1 MTQRYLRV
9 AVDAHNREFAII
21 IGKVIYMFRV
31 FKSRPILLLLF
42 IVCVGVLIWLVRYWH
57 WDDRLLFLWQERTT
71 SVEQQEDSI
80 WLPGYRA
87 VIQAKPLAGLEKAE
101 TSGLS
106 WSPLSNT
113 LFTVTGRVPK
123 LVELSL
129 DGEILRV
136 VELRGFSDPE
146 GVEVLSD
153 GRIAIIDERRGL
165 LTAFYLPLDAQ
176 FIDGDTLPS
185 INLAKVVAGNKGFE
199 GVAWDERNQRII
211 LAKERS
217 PFGLFSLPFPDLE
230 EGAEEPVQTLQELP
244 SAQVFMR
251 DFSSLAIDHRTGHLL
266 VLSDESRML
275 LELDQQGNP
284 VSFISLAMGFNGLT
298 RSIKQ
303 AEGVAMDAQ
312 GTIYI
317 VSEPNLFYVFK
328 KQ

>member
-1 MTQRYLRV
+1 MVKMLRSGSKSWLLFV
-9 AVDAHNREFAII
+9 AII
-21 IGKVIYMFRV
+21 A
-31 FKSRPILLLLF
+31 
-42 IVCVGVLIWLVRYWH
+42 VGVGLLRYFH
-57 WDDRLLFLWQERTT
+57 WDERLWFLWQEHNT
-71 SVEQQEDSI
+71 SAQQQADSV

-87 VIQAKPLAGLEKAE
+87 LIQAKPLEGLEEAE

-113 LFTVTGRVPK
+113 LFTVTGKIPK

-129 DGEILRV
+129 DGEVLRV

-153 GRIAIIDERRGL
+153 GRIAIIDERRAQMK
-165 LTAFYLPLDAQ
+165 TFYLPLDAE
-176 FIDGDTLPS
+176 FIDGDALQP
-185 INLAKVVAGNKGFE
+185 INLGFTSAGNKGFE
-199 GVAWDERNQRII
+199 GIAWDVRNQRML

-217 PFGLFSLPFPDLE
+217 PFGLFSLPFPE
-230 EGAEEPVQTLQELP
+230 AAEDDSSITQSLQEL
-244 SAQVFMR
+244 SSSQIFMR
-251 DFSSLAIDHRTGHLL
+251 DFSSLTIDQRTGHLL

-275 LELDQQGNP
+275 LELDELGNP
-284 VSFISLAMGFNGLT
+284 VSFISLAVGFNGLA

-303 AEGVAMDAQ
+303 AEGVAIDGQ

-328 KQ
+328 QAAAEQKTAQ

>member
-1 MTQRYLRV
+1 ML
-9 AVDAHNREFAII
+9 
-21 IGKVIYMFRV
+21 KVV
-31 FKSRPILLLLF
+31 KSRPKLSLLTAACIAL
-42 IVCVGVLIWLVRYWH
+42 VVGLMHYFH
-57 WDDRLLFLWQERTT
+57 WDDRLLFLWQEHQT
-71 SVEQQEDSI
+71 STQQQADSI

-87 VIQAKPLAGLEKAE
+87 VIEAKPLAGLEKSE

-113 LFTVTGRVPK
+113 LFTVTGRIPK

-129 DGEILRV
+129 EGEVLRV

-153 GRIAIIDERRGL
+153 GRIAIIDERAAT
-165 LTAFYLPLDAQ
+165 LTAFYLPLDAD
-176 FIDGDTLPS
+176 FIDGAALAS
-185 INLAKVVAGNKGFE
+185 ISLAAMSGGNKGAE
-199 GVAWDERNQRII
+199 GIAWDARNQRLL

-217 PFGLFSLPFPDLE
+217 PFGLFSLPFPELADGLAPAVSVLE
-230 EGAEEPVQTLQELP
+230 ELP
-244 SAQVFMR
+244 SKQIFMR
-251 DFSSLAIDHRTGHLL
+251 DFSSLAIDQRTGHLL

-275 LELDQQGNP
+275 LELDPQGNP

-328 KQ
+328 KQP

>member
-1 MTQRYLRV
+1 
-9 AVDAHNREFAII
+9 
-21 IGKVIYMFRV
+21 MFKV
-31 FKSRPILLLLF
+31 FKVRPK
-42 IVCVGVLIWLVRYWH
+42 VWVLIAACTGLGMGLLHYFH
-57 WDDRLLFLWQERTT
+57 WDDRFVFLWQEHNT
-71 SVEQQEDSI
+71 SAQQQAESI

-87 VIQAKPLAGLEKAE
+87 VIQAKPLPGLEKFE

-129 DGEILRV
+129 EGEVLRI

-153 GRIAIIDERRGL
+153 GRIAIIDERRGQ

-176 FIDGDTLPS
+176 FIDSDTLPS
-185 INLAKVVAGNKGFE
+185 ISLGANAGGNKGFE
-199 GVAWDERNQRII
+199 GVAWDARNQRIL

-217 PFGLFSLPFPDLE
+217 PFGLFSLPFPD
-230 EGAEEPVQTLQELP
+230 AEDGVEAPVQILQELR
-244 SAQVFMR
+244 SEQVFMR
-251 DFSSLAIDHRTGHLL
+251 DLSSLAIDQRTGHLL

-275 LELDQQGNP
+275 LELDEDGNP

-303 AEGVAMDAQ
+303 AEGVAMDGQ

-328 KQ
+328 KAAQKP

>member
-1 MTQRYLRV
+1 
-9 AVDAHNREFAII
+9 
-21 IGKVIYMFRV
+21 MFKV
-31 FKSRPILLLLF
+31 FKLYPKLCLLGIAAISLL
-42 IVCVGVLIWLVRYWH
+42 IGLVRYWH
-57 WDDRLLFLWQERTT
+57 WDDRLLFLWQEQGVSLQQQAD
-71 SVEQQEDSI
+71 SV

-87 VIQAKPLAGLEKAE
+87 VIQAKPLAGLQEFE

-113 LFTVTGRVPK
+113 LFTVTGKIPK

-129 DGEILRV
+129 DGDVLRV

-153 GRIAIIDERRGL
+153 GRIAIIDERRAQMK
-165 LTAFYLPLDAQ
+165 TFYLPLDAE
-176 FIDGDTLPS
+176 FIDGDALQP
-185 INLAKVVAGNKGFE
+185 INLGFTSAGNKGFE
-199 GVAWDERNQRII
+199 GIAWDVRNQRML

-217 PFGLFSLPFPDLE
+217 PFGLFSLPFPE
-230 EGAEEPVQTLQELP
+230 AAEDDSSITQSLQEL
-244 SAQVFMR
+244 SSSQIFMR
-251 DFSSLAIDHRTGHLL
+251 DFSSLTIDQRTGHLL

-275 LELDQQGNP
+275 LELDELGNP
-284 VSFISLAMGFNGLT
+284 VSFISLAMGFNGLA

-328 KQ
+328 KVTPEQESAEQ

>member
-1 MTQRYLRV
+1 MVKLLRSGSKSWLLFV
-9 AVDAHNREFAII
+9 AII
-21 IGKVIYMFRV
+21 A
-31 FKSRPILLLLF
+31 
-42 IVCVGVLIWLVRYWH
+42 VGVGLLRYFH
-57 WDDRLLFLWQERTT
+57 WDERLWFLWQEHNT
-71 SVEQQEDSI
+71 SAQQQADSV

-87 VIQAKPLAGLEKAE
+87 LIQAKPLEGLEEAE

-113 LFTVTGRVPK
+113 LFTVTGKIPK

-129 DGEILRV
+129 DGEVLRV

-153 GRIAIIDERRGL
+153 GRIAIIDERRAQMK
-165 LTAFYLPLDAQ
+165 TFYLPLDAE
-176 FIDGDTLPS
+176 FIDGDALQP
-185 INLAKVVAGNKGFE
+185 INLGFINAGNKGFE
-199 GVAWDERNQRII
+199 GIAWDVRNQRML

-217 PFGLFSLPFPDLE
+217 PFGLFSLPFPE
-230 EGAEEPVQTLQELP
+230 AAEDDSSITQSLQEL
-244 SAQVFMR
+244 SSSQIFMR
-251 DFSSLAIDHRTGHLL
+251 DFSSLTIDQRTGHLL

-275 LELDQQGNP
+275 LELDELGNP
-284 VSFISLAMGFNGLT
+284 VSFISLAMGFNGLA

-303 AEGVAMDAQ
+303 AEGVAMDGQ

-328 KQ
+328 QAAAEQKTAQ

>member
-1 MTQRYLRV
+1 ML
-9 AVDAHNREFAII
+9 
-21 IGKVIYMFRV
+21 KV
-31 FKSRPILLLLF
+31 FKSRSKLWLLAACTAL
-42 IVCVGVLIWLVRYWH
+42 VVWLMHFFH
-57 WDDRLLFLWQERTT
+57 WDDRLLFLWQEHKT
-71 SVEQQEDSI
+71 STQQQADSI

-87 VIQAKPLAGLEKAE
+87 VIQAKPLAGLEKSE

-113 LFTVTGRVPK
+113 LFTVTGRIPK

-129 DGEILRV
+129 EGEVLRV

-153 GRIAIIDERRGL
+153 GRITIIDERAAT
-165 LTAFYLPLDAQ
+165 LTAFYLPLDAE
-176 FIDGDTLPS
+176 FIDGAALPS
-185 INLAKVVAGNKGFE
+185 ISLAAMSGGNKGAE
-199 GVAWDERNQRII
+199 GIAWDARNQRML

-217 PFGLFSLPFPDLE
+217 PFGLFSLPFPELADDL
-230 EGAEEPVQTLQELP
+230 APVVSVLEELP
-244 SAQVFMR
+244 SKQIFMR
-251 DFSSLAIDHRTGHLL
+251 DFSSLAIDQRTGHLL

-275 LELDQQGNP
+275 LELDEEGNP
-284 VSFISLAMGFNGLT
+284 VSFISLAMGLNGLT

-303 AEGVAMDAQ
+303 AEGVAMDVQ

-328 KQ
+328 KKTQQP

>member
-1 MTQRYLRV
+1 MVKMLRSGSKSWLLFV
-9 AVDAHNREFAII
+9 AII
-21 IGKVIYMFRV
+21 A
-31 FKSRPILLLLF
+31 
-42 IVCVGVLIWLVRYWH
+42 VGVGLLRYFH
-57 WDDRLLFLWQERTT
+57 WDERLWFLWQEHNT
-71 SVEQQEDSI
+71 SAQQQADSV

-87 VIQAKPLAGLEKAE
+87 LIQAKPLEGLEEAE

-113 LFTVTGRVPK
+113 LFTVTGKIPQ

-129 DGEILRV
+129 DGEVLRV

-153 GRIAIIDERRGL
+153 GRIAIIDERRAQMK
-165 LTAFYLPLDAQ
+165 TFYLPLDAE
-176 FIDGDTLPS
+176 FIDGDALQP
-185 INLAKVVAGNKGFE
+185 INLGFTSAGNKGFE
-199 GVAWDERNQRII
+199 GIAWDARNQRML

-217 PFGLFSLPFPDLE
+217 PFGLFSLPFPE
-230 EGAEEPVQTLQELP
+230 AAEDDSSITQSLQEL
-244 SAQVFMR
+244 SSSQIFMR
-251 DFSSLAIDHRTGHLL
+251 DFSSLTIDQRTGHLL

-275 LELDQQGNP
+275 LELDELGNP
-284 VSFISLAMGFNGLT
+284 VSFISLAMGFNGLA

-303 AEGVAMDAQ
+303 AEGVAMDGQ

-328 KQ
+328 QAAAEQKTAQ

>member
-1 MTQRYLRV
+1 ML
-9 AVDAHNREFAII
+9 
-21 IGKVIYMFRV
+21 KVV
-31 FKSRPILLLLF
+31 KSRPKLSLLTVACIAL
-42 IVCVGVLIWLVRYWH
+42 VVGLMHYFH
-57 WDDRLLFLWQERTT
+57 WDDRLLFLWQEHQT
-71 SVEQQEDSI
+71 STQQQADSI

-87 VIQAKPLAGLEKAE
+87 VIEAKPLAGLEKSE

-113 LFTVTGRVPK
+113 LFTVTGRIPK

-129 DGEILRV
+129 EGEVLRV

-153 GRIAIIDERRGL
+153 GRIAIIDERAAT
-165 LTAFYLPLDAQ
+165 LTAFYLPLDAD
-176 FIDGDTLPS
+176 FIDGAALAS
-185 INLAKVVAGNKGFE
+185 ISLAAMSGGNKGAE
-199 GVAWDERNQRII
+199 GIAWDARNQRLL

-217 PFGLFSLPFPDLE
+217 PFGLFSLPFPELADGLAPAVSVLE
-230 EGAEEPVQTLQELP
+230 ELP
-244 SAQVFMR
+244 SKQIFMR
-251 DFSSLAIDHRTGHLL
+251 DFSSLAIDQRTGHLL

-275 LELDQQGNP
+275 LELDPQGDP

-328 KQ
+328 KQP

>member
-1 MTQRYLRV
+1 MVKMLRSGSKSWLLFV
-9 AVDAHNREFAII
+9 AII
-21 IGKVIYMFRV
+21 A
-31 FKSRPILLLLF
+31 
-42 IVCVGVLIWLVRYWH
+42 VGVGLLRYFH
-57 WDDRLLFLWQERTT
+57 WDERLWFLWQEHNT
-71 SVEQQEDSI
+71 SAQQQADSV

-87 VIQAKPLAGLEKAE
+87 LIQAKPLEGLEEAE

-113 LFTVTGRVPK
+113 LFTVTGKIPK

-129 DGEILRV
+129 DGEVLRV

-153 GRIAIIDERRGL
+153 GRIAIIDERRAQMK
-165 LTAFYLPLDAQ
+165 TFYLPLDAE
-176 FIDGDTLPS
+176 FIDGDALQP
-185 INLAKVVAGNKGFE
+185 INLGFINAGNKGFE
-199 GVAWDERNQRII
+199 GIAWDARNQRML

-217 PFGLFSLPFPDLE
+217 PFGLFSLPFPE
-230 EGAEEPVQTLQELP
+230 AAEDDSSITQSLQEL
-244 SAQVFMR
+244 SSSQIFMR
-251 DFSSLAIDHRTGHLL
+251 DFSSLTIDQRTGHLL

-275 LELDQQGNP
+275 LELDELGNP
-284 VSFISLAMGFNGLT
+284 VSFISLAVGFNGLA

-303 AEGVAMDAQ
+303 AEGVAMDGQ

-328 KQ
+328 QAAAEQKTAQ

>member
-1 MTQRYLRV
+1 
-9 AVDAHNREFAII
+9 
-21 IGKVIYMFRV
+21 MFKV
-31 FKSRPILLLLF
+31 FKSRTKLWVF
-42 IVCVGVLIWLVRYWH
+42 GVACTGLIFSIMHYFH
-57 WDDRLLFLWQERTT
+57 WDDRLLFLWQERNT
-71 SVEQQEDSI
+71 SAQQQAESI

-113 LFTVTGRVPK
+113 LFTVTGRIPK

-129 DGEILRV
+129 EGEVLRV

-153 GRIAIIDERRGL
+153 GRIAIIDERRGE

-185 INLAKVVAGNKGFE
+185 ISLGAMASGNKGFE
-199 GVAWDERNQRII
+199 GVAWDARNQRIL

-217 PFGLFSLPFPDLE
+217 PFGLFSLPFPDAADSLE
-230 EGAEEPVQTLQELP
+230 MPVFALQELP

-251 DFSSLAIDHRTGHLL
+251 DFSSLAVDQRTGHLL

-275 LELDQQGNP
+275 LELDEDGNP

-328 KQ
+328 KANR

>member
-1 MTQRYLRV
+1 
-9 AVDAHNREFAII
+9 
-21 IGKVIYMFRV
+21 MFKI
-31 FKSRPILLLLF
+31 FKARPKLSLF
-42 IVCVGVLIWLVRYWH
+42 ILVIISVVIGLLRYFH
-57 WDDRLLFLWQERTT
+57 WDDRLLFLWQEHNT
-71 SVEQQEDSI
+71 SAQQQTDSI

-87 VIQAKPLAGLEKAE
+87 VIQAKPLAGLEKDE

-113 LFTVTGRVPK
+113 LFTVTGRIPK

-129 DGEILRV
+129 EGDVLRE

-153 GRIAIIDERRGL
+153 GRIAIIDERRAE
-165 LTAFYLPLDAQ
+165 LTAFYLPLDAT
-176 FIDGDTLPS
+176 FIDAQTLPS
-185 INLAKVVAGNKGFE
+185 VSLGAVGGNKGFE
-199 GVAWDERNQRII
+199 GIAWDARNQRML

-217 PFGLFSLPFPDLE
+217 PFGLFSLPFPDADNDVE
-230 EGAEEPVQTLQELP
+230 MSHQVLQELP
-244 SAQVFMR
+244 SGQVFMR
-251 DFSSLAIDHRTGHLL
+251 DFSSLTIDQRTGHLL

-275 LELDQQGNP
+275 LELDEQGNP
-284 VSFISLAMGFNGLT
+284 VSFISLAVGFNGLT

-328 KQ
+328 KAAQEQ

>member
-1 MTQRYLRV
+1 ML
-9 AVDAHNREFAII
+9 
-21 IGKVIYMFRV
+21 KV
-31 FKSRPILLLLF
+31 FKSRSKLWLLAACTAL
-42 IVCVGVLIWLVRYWH
+42 VVWLMHFLH
-57 WDDRLLFLWQERTT
+57 WDDRLLFLWQEHKT
-71 SVEQQEDSI
+71 STQQQADSI

-87 VIQAKPLAGLEKAE
+87 VIQAKPLAGLEKSE

-113 LFTVTGRVPK
+113 LFTVTGRIPK

-129 DGEILRV
+129 DGEVLRV

-153 GRIAIIDERRGL
+153 GRIAIIDERAAT
-165 LTAFYLPLDAQ
+165 LTVFYLPLDAE
-176 FIDGDTLPS
+176 FIDGAALPS
-185 INLAKVVAGNKGFE
+185 ISLAVMSGGNKGAE
-199 GVAWDERNQRII
+199 GIAWDARNQRIL

-217 PFGLFSLPFPDLE
+217 PFGLFSLPFPELANDL
-230 EGAEEPVQTLQELP
+230 APVVSVLEELP
-244 SAQVFMR
+244 SKQIFMR
-251 DFSSLAIDHRTGHLL
+251 DFSSLAIDQRTGHLL

-275 LELDQQGNP
+275 LELDEEGNP
-284 VSFISLAMGFNGLT
+284 VSFISLAMGLNGLT
-298 RSIKQ
+298 SSIKQ

-328 KQ
+328 KQQ

>member
-1 MTQRYLRV
+1 MVKMLRSGSKSWLLFV
-9 AVDAHNREFAII
+9 AII
-21 IGKVIYMFRV
+21 A
-31 FKSRPILLLLF
+31 
-42 IVCVGVLIWLVRYWH
+42 VGVGLLRYFH
-57 WDDRLLFLWQERTT
+57 WDERLWFLWQEHNT
-71 SVEQQEDSI
+71 SAQQQADSV

-87 VIQAKPLAGLEKAE
+87 LIQAKPLEGLEEAE

-113 LFTVTGRVPK
+113 LFTVTGKIPQ

-129 DGEILRV
+129 DGEVLRV

-153 GRIAIIDERRGL
+153 GRIAIIDERRAQMK
-165 LTAFYLPLDAQ
+165 TFYLPLDAE
-176 FIDGDTLPS
+176 FIDGDALQP
-185 INLAKVVAGNKGFE
+185 INLGFTNAGNKGFE
-199 GVAWDERNQRII
+199 GIAWDARNQRML

-217 PFGLFSLPFPDLE
+217 PFGLFSLPFPE
-230 EGAEEPVQTLQELP
+230 AAEDDSSITQSLQEL
-244 SAQVFMR
+244 SSSQIFMR
-251 DFSSLAIDHRTGHLL
+251 DFSSLTIDQRTGHLL

-275 LELDQQGNP
+275 LELDELGNP
-284 VSFISLAMGFNGLT
+284 VSFISLAVGFNGLA

-303 AEGVAMDAQ
+303 AEGVAMDGQ

-328 KQ
+328 QAAAEQKTAQ

>member
-1 MTQRYLRV
+1 MVKMLRSGSKSWLLFV
-9 AVDAHNREFAII
+9 AII
-21 IGKVIYMFRV
+21 A
-31 FKSRPILLLLF
+31 
-42 IVCVGVLIWLVRYWH
+42 VGVGLLRYFH
-57 WDDRLLFLWQERTT
+57 WDERLWFLWQEHNT
-71 SVEQQEDSI
+71 SAQQQADSV

-87 VIQAKPLAGLEKAE
+87 LIQAKPLEGLEEAE

-113 LFTVTGRVPK
+113 LFTVTGKIPK

-129 DGEILRV
+129 DGEVLRV

-153 GRIAIIDERRGL
+153 GRIAIIDERRAQMK
-165 LTAFYLPLDAQ
+165 TFYLPLDAE
-176 FIDGDTLPS
+176 FIDVDALQP
-185 INLAKVVAGNKGFE
+185 INLGFINAGNKGFE
-199 GVAWDERNQRII
+199 GIAWDARNQRML

-217 PFGLFSLPFPDLE
+217 PFGLFSLPFPE
-230 EGAEEPVQTLQELP
+230 AAEDDSSITQSLQEL
-244 SAQVFMR
+244 SSSQIFMR
-251 DFSSLAIDHRTGHLL
+251 DFSSLTIDQRTGHLL

-275 LELDQQGNP
+275 LELDELGNP
-284 VSFISLAMGFNGLT
+284 VSFISLAVGFNGLA

-303 AEGVAMDAQ
+303 AEGVAMDGQ

-328 KQ
+328 QAAAEQKTAQ

>member
-1 MTQRYLRV
+1 ML
-9 AVDAHNREFAII
+9 
-21 IGKVIYMFRV
+21 KVV
-31 FKSRPILLLLF
+31 KSRPKLSLLTAACIAL
-42 IVCVGVLIWLVRYWH
+42 VVGLMHYFH
-57 WDDRLLFLWQERTT
+57 WDDRLLFLWQEHQT
-71 SVEQQEDSI
+71 STQQQADSI

-87 VIQAKPLAGLEKAE
+87 VIEAKPLAGLEKSE

-113 LFTVTGRVPK
+113 LFTVTGRIPK

-129 DGEILRV
+129 EGEVLRV

-153 GRIAIIDERRGL
+153 GRIAIIDERTAT
-165 LTAFYLPLDAQ
+165 LTAFYLPLDAD
-176 FIDGDTLPS
+176 FIDGAALAS
-185 INLAKVVAGNKGFE
+185 ISLAAMSGGNKGAE
-199 GVAWDERNQRII
+199 GIAWDARNQRLL

-217 PFGLFSLPFPDLE
+217 PFGLFSLPFPELADGLAPAVSVLE
-230 EGAEEPVQTLQELP
+230 ELP
-244 SAQVFMR
+244 SKQIFMR
-251 DFSSLAIDHRTGHLL
+251 DFSSLAIDQRTGHLL

-275 LELDQQGNP
+275 LELDPQGNP

-328 KQ
+328 KQP

>member
-1 MTQRYLRV
+1 MVKMLRSGSKSWLLFV
-9 AVDAHNREFAII
+9 AII
-21 IGKVIYMFRV
+21 A
-31 FKSRPILLLLF
+31 
-42 IVCVGVLIWLVRYWH
+42 VGVGLLRYFH
-57 WDDRLLFLWQERTT
+57 WDERLWFLWQEHNT
-71 SVEQQEDSI
+71 SAQQQADSV

-87 VIQAKPLAGLEKAE
+87 LIQAKPLEGLEEAE

-113 LFTVTGRVPK
+113 LFTVTGKIPK

-129 DGEILRV
+129 DGEVLRV

-153 GRIAIIDERRGL
+153 GRIAIIDERRAQMK
-165 LTAFYLPLDAQ
+165 TFYLPLDAE
-176 FIDGDTLPS
+176 FIDGDALQP
-185 INLAKVVAGNKGFE
+185 INLGFTSAGNKGFE
-199 GVAWDERNQRII
+199 GIAWDVRNQRML

-217 PFGLFSLPFPDLE
+217 PFGLFSLPFPE
-230 EGAEEPVQTLQELP
+230 AAEDDSSITQSLQEL
-244 SAQVFMR
+244 SSSQIFMR
-251 DFSSLAIDHRTGHLL
+251 DFSSLTIDQRTGHLL

-275 LELDQQGNP
+275 LELDELGNP
-284 VSFISLAMGFNGLT
+284 VSFISLAMGFNGLA

-303 AEGVAMDAQ
+303 AEGVAIDGQ

-328 KQ
+328 QAAAEQKTAQ

>member
-1 MTQRYLRV
+1 ML
-9 AVDAHNREFAII
+9 
-21 IGKVIYMFRV
+21 KVV
-31 FKSRPILLLLF
+31 KSRPKLSLLTAACIAL
-42 IVCVGVLIWLVRYWH
+42 VVGLMHYFH
-57 WDDRLLFLWQERTT
+57 WDDRLLFLWQEHQT
-71 SVEQQEDSI
+71 STQQQADSI

-87 VIQAKPLAGLEKAE
+87 VIEAKPLAGLEKSE

-113 LFTVTGRVPK
+113 LFTVTGRIPK

-129 DGEILRV
+129 EGEVLRV

-153 GRIAIIDERRGL
+153 GRIAIIDERAAT
-165 LTAFYLPLDAQ
+165 LTAFYLPLDAD
-176 FIDGDTLPS
+176 FIDGAALAS
-185 INLAKVVAGNKGFE
+185 ISLAAMSGGNKGAE
-199 GVAWDERNQRII
+199 GIAWDARNQRLL

-217 PFGLFSLPFPDLE
+217 PFGLFSLPFPELADGLAPVVSVLE
-230 EGAEEPVQTLQELP
+230 ELP
-244 SAQVFMR
+244 SKQIFMR
-251 DFSSLAIDHRTGHLL
+251 DFSSLAIDQRTGHLL

-275 LELDQQGNP
+275 LELDPQGNP

-303 AEGVAMDAQ
+303 AEGVAMDGQ

-317 VSEPNLFYVFK
+317 VGEPNLFYVFK
-328 KQ
+328 KQP

>member
-1 MTQRYLRV
+1 MGIFKTFSKQIRIGAVLIVTAGLLIGLLRYL
-9 AVDAHNREFAII
+9 
-21 IGKVIYMFRV
+21 
-31 FKSRPILLLLF
+31 
-42 IVCVGVLIWLVRYWH
+42 H
-57 WDDRLLFLWQERTT
+57 WDDRLIFLWQEYST
-71 SVEQQEDSI
+71 SSEQQADSI

-87 VIQAKPLAGLEKAE
+87 VIQGKPIMGLRDAE

-113 LFTVTGRVPK
+113 LFTVTGKIPK
-123 LVELSL
+123 LVQLSL
-129 DGEILRV
+129 QGEVLRSI
-136 VELRGFSDPE
+136 ELRGFADPE
-146 GVEVLSD
+146 GIEVLSD
-153 GRIAIIDERRGL
+153 GRIAIIDERRAQMSL
-165 LTAFYLPLDAQ
+165 FYLPLDAQ
-176 FIDGDTLPS
+176 YIDANSVPS
-185 INLAKVVAGNKGFE
+185 VSLGRSRAHNKGFE
-199 GVAWDERNQRII
+199 GVAWDARRQRML

-217 PFGLFSLPFPDLE
+217 PFGLFSLPFPDAGSGTEPL
-230 EGAEEPVQTLQELP
+230 AENLQELS

-251 DFSSLAIDHRTGHLL
+251 DFSSLTVDQRTGHVL

-275 LELDQQGNP
+275 LELDRQGNP

-328 KQ
+328 KAEQKP

>member
-1 MTQRYLRV
+1 
-9 AVDAHNREFAII
+9 
-21 IGKVIYMFRV
+21 MFKV
-31 FKSRPILLLLF
+31 FKLYPKLCLLGIAFMGLL
-42 IVCVGVLIWLVRYWH
+42 IGLLRYFH
-57 WDDRLLFLWQERTT
+57 WDERLWFLWQEHNTIAQQQAD
-71 SVEQQEDSI
+71 SV

-87 VIQAKPLAGLEKAE
+87 LIQAKPLEGLEEAE

-113 LFTVTGRVPK
+113 LFTVTGKIPK

-129 DGEILRV
+129 DGEVLRV

-153 GRIAIIDERRGL
+153 GRIAIIDERRAQMK
-165 LTAFYLPLDAQ
+165 TFYLPLDAE
-176 FIDGDTLPS
+176 FIDGDALQP
-185 INLAKVVAGNKGFE
+185 INLGFTSAGNKGFE
-199 GVAWDERNQRII
+199 GIAWDVRNQRML

-217 PFGLFSLPFPDLE
+217 PFGLFSLPFPE
-230 EGAEEPVQTLQELP
+230 AAEDDSSITQSLQEL
-244 SAQVFMR
+244 SSSQIFMR
-251 DFSSLAIDHRTGHLL
+251 DFSSLTIDQRTGHLL

-275 LELDQQGNP
+275 LELDELGNP
-284 VSFISLAMGFNGLT
+284 VSFISLAMGFNGLA

-328 KQ
+328 QAAAEQKTAQ

>member
-1 MTQRYLRV
+1 MLK
-9 AVDAHNREFAII
+9 I
-21 IGKVIYMFRV
+21 
-31 FKSRPILLLLF
+31 FKSRPKLW
-42 IVCVGVLIWLVRYWH
+42 VLAVTSTVLVLWLTHYFH
-57 WDDRLLFLWQERTT
+57 WDDRFLFLWQEHKAST
-71 SVEQQEDSI
+71 EQQADSI

-87 VIQAKPLAGLEKAE
+87 VIQAKPLTGLEKSE

-113 LFTVTGRVPK
+113 LFTVTGRIPK

-129 DGEILRV
+129 EGEVLRV

-165 LTAFYLPLDAQ
+165 LTAFYLPLDAE
-176 FIDGDTLPS
+176 FIDGEAFPA
-185 INLAKVVAGNKGFE
+185 INLTAVASGNKGFE
-199 GVAWDERNQRII
+199 GIAWDGRNQRIL

-217 PFGLFSLPFPDLE
+217 PFGLFSLPFPDVE
-230 EGAEEPVQTLQELP
+230 EGVAAPALTLQELP
-244 SAQVFMR
+244 SEQVFMR
-251 DFSSLAIDHRTGHLL
+251 DFSSLAVDQRTGHLL

-275 LELDQQGNP
+275 LELDEAGNP
-284 VSFISLAMGFNGLT
+284 VSFISLAMGFNSLT

-328 KQ
+328 KIAL

>member
-1 MTQRYLRV
+1 MVKMLRSGSKSWLLFV
-9 AVDAHNREFAII
+9 AII
-21 IGKVIYMFRV
+21 A
-31 FKSRPILLLLF
+31 
-42 IVCVGVLIWLVRYWH
+42 VGVGLLRYFH
-57 WDDRLLFLWQERTT
+57 WDERLWFLWQEHNT
-71 SVEQQEDSI
+71 SAQQQADSV

-87 VIQAKPLAGLEKAE
+87 LIQAKPLEGLEEAE

-113 LFTVTGRVPK
+113 LFTVTGKIPK

-129 DGEILRV
+129 DGEVLRV

-153 GRIAIIDERRGL
+153 GRIAIIDERRAQMK
-165 LTAFYLPLDAQ
+165 TFYLPLDAE
-176 FIDGDTLPS
+176 FIDGDALQP
-185 INLAKVVAGNKGFE
+185 INLGFTSAGNKGFE
-199 GVAWDERNQRII
+199 GIAWDARNQRML

-217 PFGLFSLPFPDLE
+217 PFGLFSLPFPE
-230 EGAEEPVQTLQELP
+230 AAEDDSSITQSLQEL
-244 SAQVFMR
+244 SSSQIFMR
-251 DFSSLAIDHRTGHLL
+251 DFSSLTIDQRTGHLL

-275 LELDQQGNP
+275 LELDELGNP
-284 VSFISLAMGFNGLT
+284 VSFISLAMGFNGLA

-303 AEGVAMDAQ
+303 AEGVAMDGQ

-328 KQ
+328 QAAVEQQTAQ

>member
-1 MTQRYLRV
+1 ML
-9 AVDAHNREFAII
+9 
-21 IGKVIYMFRV
+21 KMFR
-31 FKSRPILLLLF
+31 SRPKLWMFVVACTGLVFGLLHYL
-42 IVCVGVLIWLVRYWH
+42 H
-57 WDDRLLFLWQERTT
+57 WDDRLLFLWQEHNT
-71 SVEQQEDSI
+71 SAQQQADSI

-113 LFTVTGRVPK
+113 LFAVTGRVPK

-153 GRIAIIDERRGL
+153 GRIVIIDERRGQMTTFRL
-165 LTAFYLPLDAQ
+165 APDAQ
-176 FIDGDTLPS
+176 YIDAA
-185 INLAKVVAGNKGFE
+185 NLVPISLGYLNAGNKGFE
-199 GVAWDERNQRII
+199 GVAWDARNQRML

-217 PFGLFSLPFPDLE
+217 PFGLFSLPFPEQDQGNSAEPSVLLE
-230 EGAEEPVQTLQELP
+230 LR
-244 SAQVFMR
+244 SKQVFMR
-251 DFSSLAIDHRTGHLL
+251 DLSSLAVDQRTGHVL

-275 LELDQQGNP
+275 LELDELGNP
-284 VSFISLAMGFNGLT
+284 VSFISLAVGFNGLT

-303 AEGVAMDAQ
+303 AEGVAMDGE
-312 GTIYI
+312 GTIYM

>member
-1 MTQRYLRV
+1 M
-9 AVDAHNREFAII
+9 
-21 IGKVIYMFRV
+21 
-31 FKSRPILLLLF
+31 
-42 IVCVGVLIWLVRYWH
+42 
-57 WDDRLLFLWQERTT
+57 
-71 SVEQQEDSI
+71 
-80 WLPGYRA
+80 
-87 VIQAKPLAGLEKAE
+87 IQAKPLAGLAQAE

-129 DGEILRV
+129 DGEVLRE

-153 GRIAIIDERRGL
+153 GRIAIIDERRAQ

-176 FIDGDTLPS
+176 FIDGDSLAS
-185 INLAKVVAGNKGFE
+185 IDLGRSRANNKGFE
-199 GVAWDERNQRII
+199 GVAWDPRNQRML

-217 PFGLFSLPFPDLE
+217 PFGLFSLPFPPAVDNVEASVPKL
-230 EGAEEPVQTLQELP
+230 LELP
-244 SAQVFMR
+244 SGQIFMR
-251 DFSSLAIDHRTGHLL
+251 DFSSLAVDQRTGHVL

-275 LELDQQGNP
+275 LELDEQGQP

-303 AEGVAMDAQ
+303 AEGVAMDAH

-328 KQ
+328 QQDS

>member
-1 MTQRYLRV
+1 MFKKLRQRPKLW
-9 AVDAHNREFAII
+9 A
-21 IGKVIYMFRV
+21 
-31 FKSRPILLLLF
+31 LLLLA
-42 IVCVGVLIWLVRYWH
+42 VVAVAGTLRYLH
-57 WDDRLLFLWQERTT
+57 WDDRLLFLWQEYST
-71 SVEQQEDSI
+71 SAQQQDDSI

-87 VIQAKPLAGLEKAE
+87 VIQAKPLTGLAESE

-113 LFTVTGRVPK
+113 LFTVTGRIPK

-129 DGEILRV
+129 QGDVLRV

-153 GRIAIIDERRGL
+153 GRIAIIDERRGQM
-165 LTAFYLPLDAQ
+165 TIFRLPPDAN
-176 FIDGDTLPS
+176 FIDGADLAS
-185 INLAKVVAGNKGFE
+185 ISLGYLDAGNKGFE
-199 GVAWDERNQRII
+199 GVAWDARNQRML

-217 PFGLFSLPFPDLE
+217 PFGLFSMPFPDQD
-230 EGAEEPVQTLQELP
+230 EGDSTAPQTLLELR
-244 SAQVFMR
+244 SKQVFMR
-251 DFSSLAIDHRTGHLL
+251 DLSSLAVDQRTGHVL

-275 LELDQQGNP
+275 LELDPQGNP
-284 VSFISLAMGFNGLT
+284 VSFISLAVGFNGLV

-303 AEGVAMDAQ
+303 AEGVAMDAE

-328 KQ
+328 KD

>member
-1 MTQRYLRV
+1 MVKMLRSGSKSWLLFV
-9 AVDAHNREFAII
+9 AII
-21 IGKVIYMFRV
+21 A
-31 FKSRPILLLLF
+31 
-42 IVCVGVLIWLVRYWH
+42 VGVGLLRYFH
-57 WDDRLLFLWQERTT
+57 WDERLWFLWQEHNT
-71 SVEQQEDSI
+71 SAQQQADSV

-87 VIQAKPLAGLEKAE
+87 IIQAKPLEGLEESE

-113 LFTVTGRVPK
+113 LFTVTGKIPK

-129 DGEILRV
+129 DGEVLRV

-153 GRIAIIDERRGL
+153 GRIAIIDERRAQMK
-165 LTAFYLPLDAQ
+165 TFYLPLDAE
-176 FIDGDTLPS
+176 FIDGDALQP
-185 INLAKVVAGNKGFE
+185 INLGFINAGNKGFE
-199 GVAWDERNQRII
+199 GIAWDVRNQRML

-217 PFGLFSLPFPDLE
+217 PFGLFSLPFPE
-230 EGAEEPVQTLQELP
+230 AAEDDSSITQSLQEL
-244 SAQVFMR
+244 SSSQIFMR
-251 DFSSLAIDHRTGHLL
+251 DFSSLTIDQRTGHLL

-275 LELDQQGNP
+275 LELDELGNP
-284 VSFISLAMGFNGLT
+284 VSFISLAMGFNGLA

-303 AEGVAMDAQ
+303 AEGVAMDGQ

-328 KQ
+328 QAAAEQKTAQ

>member
-1 MTQRYLRV
+1 M
-9 AVDAHNREFAII
+9 I
-21 IGKVIYMFRV
+21 KV
-31 FKSRPILLLLF
+31 FKPRTRLWLLLAAVAGLVF
-42 IVCVGVLIWLVRYWH
+42 WLLHYLH
-57 WDDRLLFLWQERTT
+57 WDDRLLFLWQEHNT
-71 SVEQQEDSI
+71 SAQQQAESI

-87 VIQAKPLAGLEKAE
+87 VIQAKPLAGLEKSE

-113 LFTVTGRVPK
+113 LFTVTGRIPK

-129 DGEILRV
+129 EGEVLRV

-153 GRIAIIDERRGL
+153 GRIAIIDERRAL
-165 LTAFYLPLDAQ
+165 LTAFYLPLDAL
-176 FIDGDTLPS
+176 FIDAGTLSS
-185 INLAKVVAGNKGFE
+185 ISLGFTDAGNKGFE
-199 GVAWDERNQRII
+199 GIAWDARNQRML

-217 PFGLFSLPFPDLE
+217 PFGLFSLPFPELD
-230 EGAEEPVQTLQELP
+230 ATVNAPAQTLQELP
-244 SAQVFMR
+244 SDKTFMR
-251 DFSSLAIDHRTGHLL
+251 DFSSLAIDQRTGHLL

-275 LELDQQGNP
+275 LELDEQGDP
-284 VSFISLAMGFNGLT
+284 VSYISLAVGFNGLT

-303 AEGVAMDAQ
+303 AEGVAMDGQ

>member
-1 MTQRYLRV
+1 MVKMLRSGSKSWLLFV
-9 AVDAHNREFAII
+9 AII
-21 IGKVIYMFRV
+21 A
-31 FKSRPILLLLF
+31 
-42 IVCVGVLIWLVRYWH
+42 VGVGLLRYFH
-57 WDDRLLFLWQERTT
+57 WDERLWFLWQEHNT
-71 SVEQQEDSI
+71 SAQQQADSV

-87 VIQAKPLAGLEKAE
+87 LIQAKPLEGLEEAE

-113 LFTVTGRVPK
+113 LFTVTGKIPK

-129 DGEILRV
+129 DGEVLRV

-153 GRIAIIDERRGL
+153 GRIAIIDERRAQMK
-165 LTAFYLPLDAQ
+165 TFYLPLDAE
-176 FIDGDTLPS
+176 FIDGDALQP
-185 INLAKVVAGNKGFE
+185 INLGFINAGNKGFE
-199 GVAWDERNQRII
+199 GIAWDARNQRML

-217 PFGLFSLPFPDLE
+217 PFGLFSLPFPE
-230 EGAEEPVQTLQELP
+230 AAEDDSSITQSLQEL
-244 SAQVFMR
+244 SSSQIFMR
-251 DFSSLAIDHRTGHLL
+251 DFSSLTIDQRTGHLL

-275 LELDQQGNP
+275 LELDELGNP
-284 VSFISLAMGFNGLT
+284 VSFISLAMGFNGLA

-303 AEGVAMDAQ
+303 AEGVAMDGQ

-328 KQ
+328 QAAAEQKTAQ

>member
-1 MTQRYLRV
+1 ML
-9 AVDAHNREFAII
+9 
-21 IGKVIYMFRV
+21 KV
-31 FKSRPILLLLF
+31 FKSRSKLWLLAACTAL
-42 IVCVGVLIWLVRYWH
+42 VVWLMHFFH
-57 WDDRLLFLWQERTT
+57 WDDRLLFLWQEHKT
-71 SVEQQEDSI
+71 STQQQADSI

-87 VIQAKPLAGLEKAE
+87 VIQAKPLAGLEKSE

-113 LFTVTGRVPK
+113 LFTVTGRIPK

-129 DGEILRV
+129 EGEVLRV

-153 GRIAIIDERRGL
+153 GRITIIDERAAT
-165 LTAFYLPLDAQ
+165 LTAFYLPLDAE
-176 FIDGDTLPS
+176 FIDGAALPS
-185 INLAKVVAGNKGFE
+185 ISLAAMSGGNKGAE
-199 GVAWDERNQRII
+199 GIAWDARNQRML

-217 PFGLFSLPFPDLE
+217 PFGLFSLPFPELADDLASVVSVLE
-230 EGAEEPVQTLQELP
+230 ELP
-244 SAQVFMR
+244 SKQIFMR
-251 DFSSLAIDHRTGHLL
+251 DFSSLAIDQRTGHLL

-275 LELDQQGNP
+275 LELDEEGNP
-284 VSFISLAMGFNGLT
+284 VSFISLAMGLNGLT

-303 AEGVAMDAQ
+303 AEGVAMDVQ

-328 KQ
+328 KKTQQP